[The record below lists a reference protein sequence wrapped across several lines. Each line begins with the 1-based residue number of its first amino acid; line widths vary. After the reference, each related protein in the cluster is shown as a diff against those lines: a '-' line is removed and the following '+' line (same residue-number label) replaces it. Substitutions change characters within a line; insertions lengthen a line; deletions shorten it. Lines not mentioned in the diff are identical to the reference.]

1 MPVCPGLS
9 VYCNG
14 IMINYNPFSYCLLD
28 LFHRGLFFFIL
39 LMEIHLGAI
48 LNSLMFPVVRHFRR
62 FATDSLQ

>member
-48 LNSLMFPVVRHFRR
+48 LVLCF
-62 FATDSLQ
+62 L